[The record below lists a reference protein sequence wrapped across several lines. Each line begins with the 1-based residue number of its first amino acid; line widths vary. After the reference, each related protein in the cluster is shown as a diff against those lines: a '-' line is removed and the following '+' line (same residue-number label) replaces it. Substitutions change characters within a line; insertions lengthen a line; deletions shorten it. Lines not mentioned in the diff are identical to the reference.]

1 MSPEPNDNPAPH
13 ATTPTTPNDNTTP
26 HATTPTTPND
36 NTTPHATTPA
46 TPNDNTT
53 PHAAA
58 APATPGN
65 NTAPRAAA
73 APATPGN
80 NTAPRA
86 AAAPATPGDNTAPRA
101 AAAPATPGDNTA
113 PGDKLRVG
121 IDITALVGPPSGI
134 HQSTRALVNALSG
147 IDRIDVR
154 GWLLTF
160 RGGRPDT
167 GVPVR
172 RSRVP
177 ARVAH
182 QLWQR
187 NVCNLD
193 RLIVGSVDIVH
204 GTNFTAPPTER
215 SVITVHDLSL
225 VHNPQW
231 CRPEVVAMVKPLHAA
246 VDAGA
251 TVHVTSSAVADE
263 VHNRLGVP
271 EDRVALVPHGVGP
284 IVAGDPETGR
294 RLAGFDRY
302 VLVLGTVEH
311 RKNVAL
317 IADSLSSFPNDA
329 GLVVAGP
336 PGNAESTLRAAAA
349 DRKFVRLT
357 AVTEAQKAALLRGA
371 TVLAFPSRYEGF
383 GLPPLEAL
391 SVGTPVVTT
400 AVGALPELIGD
411 QVTLTPCN
419 NDAAF
424 TEQLHAA
431 ISTPPMV
438 PPEIQARIEA
448 MTWQAAAQQM
458 ATVYRRIKT

>member
-1 MSPEPNDNPAPH
+1 MSPEPNANTAPRP
-13 ATTPTTPNDNTTP
+13 ATTPT
-26 HATTPTTPND
+26 
-36 NTTPHATTPA
+36 
-46 TPNDNTT
+46 
-53 PHAAA
+53 
-58 APATPGN
+58 TPGN
-65 NTAPRAAA
+65 NTAPGTST
-73 APATPGN
+73 APAAPGN
-80 NTAPRA
+80 NTAPGTST
-86 AAAPATPGDNTAPRA
+86 APA
-101 AAAPATPGDNTA
+101 A

-134 HQSTRALVNALSG
+134 HQSTRALVDALSR
-147 IDRIDVR
+147 IDGIDVR

-172 RSRVP
+172 QSRVP

-225 VHNPQW
+225 VHHPQW
-231 CRPEVVAMVKPLHAA
+231 CRPEVVAMVKPLQAA

-271 EDRVALVPHGVGP
+271 QDRVALVPHGVGP

-302 VLVLGTVEH
+302 VLVLGTVER

-317 IADSLSSFPNDA
+317 IADSLSSFPNDS

-349 DRKFVRLT
+349 DRRFVRLT
-357 AVTEAQKAALLRGA
+357 AVTEAEKAALLRGA

-411 QVTLTPCN
+411 QVTLAPCN

-431 ISTPPMV
+431 ISTPPTV

-448 MTWQAAAQQM
+448 MTWQTAAQQM
-458 ATVYRRIKT
+458 ANVYRRIKT